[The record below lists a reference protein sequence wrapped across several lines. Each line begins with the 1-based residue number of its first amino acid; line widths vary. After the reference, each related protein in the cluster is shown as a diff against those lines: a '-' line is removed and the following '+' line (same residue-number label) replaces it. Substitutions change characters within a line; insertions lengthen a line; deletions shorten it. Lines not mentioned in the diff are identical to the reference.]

1 MNRTEKSEVVAGLR
15 ERLARLPHVYLTDF
29 TGLKVK
35 QVTDFRRR
43 LRAAGL
49 EYVVVKNTL
58 AQRALTEAAVGGL
71 TEQLA
76 GPTGFVFASD
86 PVAAARI
93 ISEFQKE
100 AEALKVKVGLVEGR
114 PVTPA
119 EVQRL
124 AKLPSRAELLSQLAG
139 GLQAPLQGFVGAL
152 NGLLYQWVGALEALR
167 QQRADAA

>member
-1 MNRTEKSEVVAGLR
+1 MNRTEKADVVAGLR
-15 ERLARLPHVYLTDF
+15 QRLARLPHVYLTDF

-58 AQRALTEAAVGGL
+58 AQRALTEAAVTGL
-71 TEQLA
+71 AGPLA

-86 PVAAARI
+86 PVTAARI
-93 ISEFQKE
+93 ITEFQKD
-100 AEALKVKVGLVEGR
+100 AEALRVKLGLVDGR

-124 AKLPSRAELLSQLAG
+124 SRLPSRTELLAQLAG

>member
-1 MNRTEKSEVVAGLR
+1 MNRAEKAAIVAGLR

-29 TGLKVK
+29 TGLRVK

-58 AQRALTEAAVGGL
+58 AQRALAEASVTGL
-71 TEQLA
+71 GEPLA

-86 PVAAARI
+86 PVTAAKI
-93 ISEFQKE
+93 IADFQKE
-100 AEALKVKVGLVEGR
+100 AEALKIKVGLVDGR

-124 AKLPSRAELLSQLAG
+124 ARLPTRLELLSQLAG

-152 NGLLYQWVGALEALR
+152 NGLLVQWVGALEALR

>member
-1 MNRTEKSEVVAGLR
+1 MNRTEKADVVAGLR
-15 ERLARLPHVYLTDF
+15 QRLARLPHVYLTDF

-49 EYVVVKNTL
+49 EYLVVKNTL
-58 AQRALTEAAVGGL
+58 AQRALAEASLPGL
-71 TEQLA
+71 DAQLA

-86 PVAAARI
+86 PVTAARI
-93 ISEFQKE
+93 ITEFQKD
-100 AEALKVKVGLVEGR
+100 AEALRVKLGLVDGR

-124 AKLPSRAELLSQLAG
+124 SRLPSRTELLAQLAG